1 MNILKRRNMKF
12 IINAIALIFLFTHCS
27 NAQKNKGMDNTLA
40 DGLYAKFYTTNGE
53 ILVKLEYEKVPMT
66 VANFVALA
74 EGNQQNT
81 FKEAGDPF
89 FDGIK
94 FHRVIS
100 IANGD
105 QQDFMV
111 QGGDPTGTGG
121 GSPGYS
127 FPDEFDP
134 TLKHDRPGVLS
145 MANSGPNTNGSQFF
159 ITIVPTPWL
168 DNKHSIFGYVEEG
181 QEVVNTMKQ
190 GAIMD
195 SVRIIKVGKKADDFD
210 AAMIFTTAQQAMIK
224 KQEEARMAANEK
236 FENEI
241 KTKYPNAQKTASGLR
256 YVIEKEGTGPNPQ
269 KGQTVSVHY
278 AGYLMDG
285 TKFDSSYD
293 RNEPIEFPLG
303 MGNVIAGWDEGIAL
317 LKKGGKAKLI
327 IPSNLAYGERGA
339 GGVIPPNA
347 TLVFDVEL
355 VDIK

>member
-1 MNILKRRNMKF
+1 MNILKIRNMKL

-27 NAQKNKGMDNTLA
+27 NAQKNKGMDSKLA
-40 DGLYAKFYTTNGE
+40 DGLYAKFYTTDGD
-53 ILVKLEYEKVPMT
+53 ILVKLEYGKAPMT

-74 EGNQQNT
+74 EGDQKNT
-81 FKEAGDPF
+81 FKEAGVPF

-94 FHRVIS
+94 FHRIIS

-105 QQDFMV
+105 QQDFMI
-111 QGGDPTGTGG
+111 QGGDPTGTGS

-134 TLKHDRPGVLS
+134 SLKHNRPGVLS

-168 DNKHSIFGYVEEG
+168 DNKHSIFGFVEEG
-181 QEVVNTMKQ
+181 QDVVNKMKK

-195 SVRIIKVGKKADDFD
+195 SVRIIRIGKNAEKFD
-210 AAMIFTTAQQAMIK
+210 AVKAFTSAQQDLIR
-224 KQEEARMAANEK
+224 KQEETRMAAKTN
-236 FENEI
+236 FENEM
-241 KTKYPNAQKTASGLR
+241 KAKYPGAKQTASGLM
-256 YVIEKEGTGPNPQ
+256 YIIEKEGTGPNPQ

-278 AGYLMDG
+278 AGYLTDG
-285 TKFDSSYD
+285 KKFDSSFD

-303 MGNVIAGWDEGIAL
+303 MGNVIQGWDEGIAL

-327 IPSNLAYGERGA
+327 IPSQLAYGERGA